1 MQGKTKRHRRTG
13 VEFSPNLQAPARVG
27 SPDFNIDAYRL
38 GPQGLLATPT
48 LGVSSRNSSGRYS
61 LRPFGGTYTGG
72 TPLNDKGSRLEF
84 SPPLRYYA
92 AVKRPSEGGGARR
105 ETFAREVMVYLDHL
119 YRVAL
124 HLARDEE
131 EAQDLTQET
140 FARAL
145 ASYDQF
151 RPGTNMKAWLTKILQ
166 NFFFDRYQQRKRW
179 VSTDDPAGEGANL
192 RKEPAAQNSGLE
204 SHVLSAEL
212 SAEITDVLKKIPPE
226 FRVPI
231 VLVDMGDF
239 SYAEAAEMLSCPVGT
254 IRSRLSRGRKLMR
267 SYLGDYLGFEQPR
280 AKNK

>member
-1 MQGKTKRHRRTG
+1 
-13 VEFSPNLQAPARVG
+13 
-27 SPDFNIDAYRL
+27 
-38 GPQGLLATPT
+38 
-48 LGVSSRNSSGRYS
+48 
-61 LRPFGGTYTGG
+61 
-72 TPLNDKGSRLEF
+72 
-84 SPPLRYYA
+84 
-92 AVKRPSEGGGARR
+92 
-105 ETFAREVMVYLDHL
+105 MVYLDHL

-179 VSTDDPAGEGANL
+179 VSTDDPAGEAANL
-192 RKEPAAQNSGLE
+192 RKERQRKTRLKVMSCRRNLAR
-204 SHVLSAEL
+204 
-212 SAEITDVLKKIPPE
+212 EITDVLEKIPLNLRSHR
-226 FRVPI
+226 FGRHGR
-231 VLVDMGDF
+231 LLRRGRRNA
-239 SYAEAAEMLSCPVGT
+239 SALRT